1 MRYRGRVV
9 VDRPCLYGAGLALMV
24 IVSGLCGCTRS
35 TGTGSRAG
43 ADRPDIILI
52 TVDALRA
59 DHLGTYGYSRP
70 TSPAIDA
77 FAREAV
83 VVEDAISQA
92 PYTKASIASLFTG
105 LFPTAHKAF
114 TTSRPFDK
122 TMTGHV
128 SGELPGTDV
137 LSPRLKTL
145 AQCLSDAGYQT
156 IGINTNPF
164 LIADFGFGRGF
175 ATYEF
180 LTGGEV
186 QLATAGAVTA
196 RALAQIDQRDSRRP
210 LFLWFHLMEPH
221 SPYTPPDRLRRLFPA
236 EEPPLNVPAGT
247 IPPWVVVDG
256 STDAHLYAALY
267 DAEIRSADEALGTF
281 FDGLKQRKLWDR
293 SIVMLTADHGE
304 EFYDHGGFEHNRTLY
319 EEMLHVPLIVKA
331 PGLQAGR
338 LDEQLEEVDILPTLV
353 ARAGGHV
360 PTGLSGADV
369 WPVLNRRRHAE
380 RYAYAELV
388 GERYALRTREWKLIS
403 TLHGTH
409 ELYNLTSDP
418 HERQSRVAEDTDRTA
433 EMRDV
438 LTKVLASAVQSGSR
452 LQGEFAPIPPRV
464 LERLKSLGYVQ

>member
-1 MRYRGRVV
+1 MRS
-9 VDRPCLYGAGLALMV
+9 A
-24 IVSGLCGCTRS
+24 
-35 TGTGSRAG
+35 GTGSAP
-43 ADRPDIILI
+43 DKPDIILI
-52 TVDALRA
+52 TIDALRA
-59 DHLGTYGYSRP
+59 DHLGTYGYWRP
-70 TSPAIDA
+70 TSPSIDA

-83 VVEDAISQA
+83 VVQDAVSQA

-128 SGELPGTDV
+128 SGALPSTDV

-145 AQCLSDAGYQT
+145 AECLTDAGYQT

-175 ATYEF
+175 AQYEF
-180 LTGGEV
+180 LTGGDV
-186 QLATAGAVTA
+186 QVATASSVTSK
-196 RALAQIDQRDSRRP
+196 ALVQIDARDQRRP
-210 LFLWFHLMEPH
+210 LFLWLHLMEPH
-221 SPYTPPDRLRRLFPA
+221 SPYTPPDRFRRVFPPESPPWTVPA
-236 EEPPLNVPAGT
+236 ET
-247 IPPWVVVDG
+247 IPAWIRVDN
-256 STDAHLYAALY
+256 STDANFYAALY

-293 SIVMLTADHGE
+293 SVVIVTADHGE

-319 EEMLHVPLIVKA
+319 DEMLHVPLIVKA
-331 PGLQAGR
+331 PGLAPRR
-338 LDEQLEEVDILPTLV
+338 LQEQIAEVDLLPTLV
-353 ARAGGHV
+353 ARAGGSV
-360 PTGLSGADV
+360 PAGLSGADV
-369 WPVLNRRRHAE
+369 WSVLSGQRHAE

-403 TLHGTH
+403 TLHGSH
-409 ELYNLTSDP
+409 ELYNLTTDP
-418 HERQSRVAEDTDRTA
+418 HERQSLVVEDTSRTA

-438 LTKVLASAVQSGSR
+438 LTKILATAVQAGSR
-452 LQGEFAPIPPRV
+452 FQGTFAPIPPRV

>member
-1 MRYRGRVV
+1 M
-9 VDRPCLYGAGLALMV
+9 AL
-24 IVSGLCGCTRS
+24 IVTVSWLGGCARS
-35 TGTGSRAG
+35 TDSGSRVA
-43 ADRPDIILI
+43 ADKPDIILI

-59 DHLGTYGYSRP
+59 DHLGTYGYGRP

-83 VVEDAISQA
+83 VVQDAISQA

-114 TTSRPFDK
+114 TTSRPFDT

-128 SGELPGTDV
+128 SGDLPGTDV

-145 AQCLSDAGYQT
+145 AQCLSEAGYQT
-156 IGINTNPF
+156 IGLNTNPF

-180 LTGGEV
+180 LTAGDV
-186 QLATAGAVTA
+186 QLATAGAVIA
-196 RALAQIDQRDSRRP
+196 RALAQIDQRDNHRP

-256 STDAHLYAALY
+256 STDAHLYSALY

-281 FDGLKQRKLWDR
+281 FDGLKQRNLWNR

-319 EEMLHVPLIVKA
+319 EEMLHVPLIVRA

-338 LDEQLEEVDILPTLV
+338 LDAQLEEVDILPTLV
-353 ARAGGHV
+353 ARAGGQV
-360 PTGLSGADV
+360 PAGLSGADV
-369 WPVLNRRRHAE
+369 WPVLSRRRRAE
-380 RYAYAELV
+380 AVCVCGARGGTLRAEN
-388 GERYALRTREWKLIS
+388 A
-403 TLHGTH
+403 
-409 ELYNLTSDP
+409 
-418 HERQSRVAEDTDRTA
+418 
-433 EMRDV
+433 
-438 LTKVLASAVQSGSR
+438 
-452 LQGEFAPIPPRV
+452 
-464 LERLKSLGYVQ
+464 

>member
-1 MRYRGRVV
+1 M
-9 VDRPCLYGAGLALMV
+9 
-24 IVSGLCGCTRS
+24 
-35 TGTGSRAG
+35 
-43 ADRPDIILI
+43 
-52 TVDALRA
+52 
-59 DHLGTYGYSRP
+59 
-70 TSPAIDA
+70 
-77 FAREAV
+77 
-83 VVEDAISQA
+83 
-92 PYTKASIASLFTG
+92 
-105 LFPTAHKAF
+105 
-114 TTSRPFDK
+114 
-122 TMTGHV
+122 
-128 SGELPGTDV
+128 
-137 LSPRLKTL
+137 
-145 AQCLSDAGYQT
+145 
-156 IGINTNPF
+156 
-164 LIADFGFGRGF
+164 
-175 ATYEF
+175 
-180 LTGGEV
+180 
-186 QLATAGAVTA
+186 
-196 RALAQIDQRDSRRP
+196 
-210 LFLWFHLMEPH
+210 
-221 SPYTPPDRLRRLFPA
+221 
-236 EEPPLNVPAGT
+236 
-247 IPPWVVVDG
+247 VVDG

-281 FDGLKQRKLWDR
+281 FDGLKRRKLWDR

-353 ARAGGHV
+353 ARAGGQV
-360 PTGLSGADV
+360 PAGLSGADV

-418 HERQSRVAEDTDRTA
+418 HERQSRVADDTDRTA